1 MAKSYQ
7 QFYQNEQRA
16 LELTVRDQDGNE
28 LVLQSAEV
36 EVTDADGEVVV
47 AEQNASVS
55 SNKVSTVIGP
65 TVTAQVGL
73 YHVIWTLNYSVYVY
87 KHVTELEVRYL
98 V

>member
-7 QFYQNEQRA
+7 TMYQNEQRA

-28 LVLQSAEV
+28 LTLQSATV
-36 EVTDADGEVVV
+36 EVLDIDSETVV
-47 AEQNASVS
+47 AETAAQVVG
-55 SNKVSTVIGP
+55 NKVSTIIST

-73 YHVIWTLNYSVYVY
+73 YHVVWTLNYSVYVY